1 MQVRLTPIATV
12 SNVRDKPVDDFWGD
26 TVSEITLL
34 DHIPTEA
41 LDNIE
46 EFSHL
51 EIIYYF
57 DQADPDKIVFSGHPR
72 GNPDYPKMG
81 ILGQRKKDR
90 PCIDI
95 ARRYVNQR
103 FWRRDCSPFSRALLC
118 LARCT
123 NYALRKHGYGH
134 THEQSFGGPVFGK
147 RKIGRDDG
155 EIVEILI

>member
-90 PCIDI
+90 PNQLGLCTVELVEHNGRTIKVKYLDAIDDTPVLDI
-95 ARRYVNQR
+95 KPVM
-103 FWRRDCSPFSRALLC
+103 
-118 LARCT
+118 
-123 NYALRKHGYGH
+123 K
-134 THEQSFGGPVFGK
+134 EFGLKGDIKQPPWVADLMK
-147 RKIGRDDG
+147 DYWK
-155 EIVEILI
+155 